1 MYGLIVSSNE
11 KERYALANDLS
22 EEKYFVFGEYVKIF
36 SSIEF
41 CAKKCAKCGN
51 NNAVTFRIALN
62 SSESVK

>member
-1 MYGLIVSSNE
+1 MV
-11 KERYALANDLS
+11 NDLS

-51 NNAVTFRIALN
+51 NNALTFRIALN